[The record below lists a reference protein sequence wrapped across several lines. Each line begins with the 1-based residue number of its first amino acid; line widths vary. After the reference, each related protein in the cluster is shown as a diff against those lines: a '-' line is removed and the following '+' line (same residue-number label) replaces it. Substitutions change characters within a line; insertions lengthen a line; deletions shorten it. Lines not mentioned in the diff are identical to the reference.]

1 LSDFSDGCPARMGVL
16 SDRCPARMGVLS
28 DRCPARMGVLSDRCP
43 ARMGVLSDRCPA
55 RKGVFS
61 DRCPAQMGV
70 LSDRRPARMGVFSDR
85 CPAQMGVLS
94 DRCPAQMG
102 VLSDRCPARMG
113 VFSDRCPA
121 RMGVFSDRCPAQM
134 GVYLDGQPAQMDVFW
149 NNRLAQEAVVSLSN
163 CPAQMG
169 VALNDCSTQLDA
181 YLNGLPV
188 QIDILDNCLVQHE
201 VYLQNCMVQMSVSL
215 EKCPAKI
222 VFVYKSFV
230 QMCFFDLLKSKN
242 LQPDLVLVLS
252 LISELYVK
260 MLLNFV
266 RILSCTVF
274 KYDDIQIL
282 CSKVSLYC
290 KRNCMKKTDFWFHR
304 QKFGPSSVF
313 LSCATIYV
321 VFICCLYAYIYIRLH
336 LVPYQQSH
344 KEQPISCNMFYSQL
358 GGGCSSFSF
367 RELEPHLVENR
378 ILAFDA
384 KFKFH
389 SYILHSEYKALLIN
403 ESICACIIPWSQL
416 LIKLKVSELRD
427 VAACHGLF
435 VPTKMRSSQIQAL
448 LEGHVCNSCGE
459 YVSLFEKIENT
470 KTARNLIAVKKY
482 QEKCGELHKESNL
495 TAVIGYQ
502 KKKKL
507 IFKASNVVAVK
518 KHQKKLGYI
527 YKASN
532 VVAVKN
538 HQKKLGY
545 IYKASNV
552 VAVKNHQKK
561 LGYIYKASNVVAVKK
576 HQKKLG
582 YIYKMSHLMSVKKH
596 QKMRGHVYKA
606 LNPTFPPP
614 PPSFGLYHEII
625 SNACK
630 EMHVDKITEAGCA
643 VCGRLTLVTDMVK
656 LSESAVNLD
665 ILVRPGV
672 TREERV
678 SSDQP
683 VKEMKGPVMD
693 SNLDS
698 ICMSCHETMD
708 RGYLPILALANGKW
722 LGKVPEQLTGL
733 TYAEQLL
740 ISRVRHN
747 YCIVRVASGRRAMC
761 ANAISFANPIP
772 KVYDILPFPLKE
784 LDEILAFIY
793 TGPCMPTEEDFE
805 RTPLLVR
812 RNKVKTALEWLK
824 LNHCDY
830 YDLEISQR
838 NLDEYPEKGIPVVV
852 DYRKSFSNKNPE
864 ATAVNDYDEEQGT
877 ESGKCPFVVQ
887 GLIGE
892 EYSSMTADALKAVA
906 LKHLKDDGKVL
917 AIGHAPEP
925 ESIYSNPQLFPKMLP
940 WLFPYGLGGI
950 GNNLQDGHISDIE
963 HKRQLLMYHD
973 KRFQMD
979 PHFPLIA
986 LNHEQ
991 IKQCTSAG
999 YLLAEKSKFE
1009 NISKRLMEVDIT
1021 TLTGLS
1027 KRMEDGER
1035 VVPETDEEKLC
1046 FQLIKDLDHVGGN
1059 VKGSVTSKKYYRN
1072 ELWSLIS
1079 FTGAPSWFITFS
1091 PADNKHPICLYYA
1104 DTKTTFQPE
1113 LKRDSAERYRLIAN
1127 NPVASARFFHFMCQ
1141 IFIKHVLGV
1150 DEEHDGFFGDT
1161 SAYYGTVEQQ
1171 GRLTLHL
1178 HLLLWI
1184 RGCLSPQEIR
1194 NKIMDPD
1201 SDFQQKMVEY
1211 LEGVHVGEFLTGSMI
1226 DVKTFVEKEMAHD
1239 NYRDPTET
1247 LPETPPPLCTVHED
1261 RSSVCC
1267 CLYEW
1272 WAKLKHT
1279 VDDLIFRSNIH
1290 RCAKEPNEKK
1300 STKSNKINKKKSRR
1314 GCINNDGKC
1323 KARFPRPLFDQTEVD
1338 PMTGALNMKKQEPW
1352 INTLS
1357 PIVTYLLR
1365 CNSDVTSLLSGT
1377 AIKAIVAYISD
1388 YVTKP
1393 GLKTYSIFD
1402 AIKGVLVRN
1411 SEMLQGS
1418 ITRKEKA
1425 RRLITKIV
1433 NCLTAKME
1441 IGSPMASLY
1450 LLGNPDHYT
1459 SHTFKTFYWKSYVAE
1474 VKKCWPSPD
1483 DMEVPEKVVLQRSKF
1498 GFVGVSP
1505 VYDYIYRPNIYGN
1518 KSLYEWIQMAKR
1530 IKKKSKIKPQI
1541 VTEGEDELDLIKPD
1555 MHASS
1560 SIQLLMSDMALC
1572 DDADELNIKD
1582 GDLNT
1587 HIMDETICDLP
1598 DIEKFGSGTDTDT
1611 ATDSGSDSDSDIEIE
1626 TDADADVDADVDVKT
1641 DAELD
1646 LTSKH
1651 GREHEFL
1658 KDHPLC
1664 ETHFVTFDKTKKDVV
1679 PNFVGGSL
1687 PRRDRGDREYYCL
1700 TMLTLFKP
1708 WRNGKDLK
1716 SDNCSWD
1723 ETFISHKFTPRQM
1736 DLMANFNLRYECNDA
1751 RDDFSAQLKSGN
1763 TSDHVPQWM
1772 SFNQTGA
1779 DNVSDI
1785 GETDDITRGDDFGD
1799 EEGPEDEDYG
1809 INKYSELSPYGK
1821 ILKSQMVAAENSIRN
1836 AGWLDDSPDGLYPIL
1851 TRPLKPDINQS
1862 GSKWKV
1868 AVQNKRQ
1875 EILANRRI
1883 NIPKQKRDFNNSFH
1897 DPNENNVRV
1906 VDQSYLRRSFKAE
1919 LEIVQNLVEGT
1930 VIDFSLNTEQER
1942 AFRIVANHS
1951 TTSKCDQLKM
1961 YLGGIGG
1968 TGKSQ
1973 VIKALRQFFEQ
1984 RGEAHRFLIL
1994 GPTGTSAA
2002 LLGGS
2007 TYHSTLG
2014 LFLTE
2019 IANNPN
2025 ILQIKANLDG
2035 VDYIFIDEISM
2046 VSCRQ
2051 LYRISA
2057 RLSQVFGVCD
2067 EPFGGI
2073 NVLFAGD
2080 FAQLPPVGGSS
2091 LFSGFVGTQVDSALN
2106 INSQEAAIG
2115 KALWHQVTTVVILRE
2130 NMRQKTQTVEDACL
2144 RTALLHMRYGG
2155 CTEDDIT
2162 FLRTRIAGKRPEQP
2176 KVSSKDFRNVAV
2188 ICGVHT
2194 QKDTINQLG
2203 CERFAAD
2210 TGQKL
2215 IHFYSIDRWGKDRCS
2230 NRKKKM
2236 KPKYIRTMKT
2246 TQKIVHE
2253 TGEIDYDDQL
2263 EIWKLDP
2270 GRTGHMAGKLSLC
2283 IGMPVIIRNNYA
2295 TELCITNGQEGF
2307 VVGWQ
2312 SCRGPHGKLVLD
2324 TLFIRLD
2331 NPPQCVKLD
2340 GLPEN
2345 VVPIVKVT
2353 QTITCKFL
2361 NDLTESV
2368 ERQQVSVQ
2376 PNFAMTAHAAQ
2387 GKTRPH
2393 NVVHLNSCR
2402 DHMAYYTALS
2412 RSASAAGTIIIQGFD
2427 KNIITNGCS
2436 GYLRKEFREQ
2446 EILDEITRLQY
2457 DGKLPPHINGHL
2469 RNTLVHQYQ
2478 QWKGAIYVP
2487 EKTDIGLSW
2496 SKGSSMLLPKT
2507 GNSQMNNTFSTFIPA
2522 KGSLPATASIK
2533 RKHDQ
2538 MEPSEIKKQKMVHYS
2553 SDTAYES
2560 SSPLGI
2566 VWDNVNYSCAY
2577 DSLFVIIY
2585 NIWFQNP
2592 PIWSK
2597 HLKSIGTEYL
2607 GALVHGFAQVLER
2620 SSSIEAVRDDVRYSL
2635 HCSKPHLFPTGHVG
2649 TSVGDLIT
2657 ELFDSNK
2664 SIAFL
2669 KVICSTCGYENPN
2682 VQKWFGCMHYVSS
2695 TYTGTTSDWLNRSI
2709 NFKKCS
2715 QCTGSSSKKYFYTEE
2730 PNVLIFAYDK
2740 FFKSQISH
2748 KIQLVVNEKHMTLN
2762 LSGLIYHGQFHFTSR
2777 IISHN
2782 GNVWYH
2788 DGRTTGK
2795 ECVPQGQ
2802 LQNITN
2808 IDLNLCK
2815 ERELSFAIYTKQ

>member
-1 LSDFSDGCPARMGVL
+1 MTLFCLD
-16 SDRCPARMGVLS
+16 
-28 DRCPARMGVLSDRCP
+28 
-43 ARMGVLSDRCPA
+43 
-55 RKGVFS
+55 VFS
-61 DRCPAQMGV
+61 DNCPAQMSVFLDNHV
-70 LSDRRPARMGVFSDR
+70 LQMSIFSDNY
-85 CPAQMGVLS
+85 PAQL
-94 DRCPAQMG
+94 
-102 VLSDRCPARMG
+102 
-113 VFSDRCPA
+113 
-121 RMGVFSDRCPAQM
+121 
-134 GVYLDGQPAQMDVFW
+134 GVYSDGQPAQMGVVLD
-149 NNRLAQEAVVSLSN
+149 NHLARKGVSLDN
-163 CPAQMG
+163 CLAQMG
-169 VALNDCSTQLDA
+169 VAST
-181 YLNGLPV
+181 
-188 QIDILDNCLVQHE
+188 ICLVQPG
-201 VYLQNCMVQMSVSL
+201 VWLVGQ
-215 EKCPAKI
+215 PAHI
-222 VFVYKSFV
+222 GVFLANHSAQSGILDGWPAQIIDF
-230 QMCFFDLLKSKN
+230 LKSKS
-242 LQPDLVLVLS
+242 LQPAIDLVLLVS
-252 LISELYVK
+252 SFVSELYIK
-260 MLLNFV
+260 MLNNFV
-266 RILSCTVF
+266 QILSCTVF
-274 KYDDIQIL
+274 KYNDIQIL
-282 CSKVSLYC
+282 CRKISLYC
-290 KRNCMKKTDFWFHR
+290 KRNCMRKTDFWVHLR
-304 QKFGPSSVF
+304 KLRPSSIL

-321 VFICCLYAYIYIRLH
+321 VFVCCFYAIIYIRLY
-336 LVPYQQSH
+336 LVSYQQSH
-344 KEQPISCNMFYSQL
+344 KKWLPSNNVFYSGL

-367 RELEPHLVENR
+367 QELEPYLIENGV
-378 ILAFDA
+378 LAFNA

-389 SYILHSEYKALLIN
+389 GYILCSKYKACPTN
-403 ESICACIIPWSQL
+403 KSICACIIPWSQL
-416 LIKLKVSELRD
+416 LTKLKVSELRD
-427 VAACHGLF
+427 IAACHGLF
-435 VPTKMRSSQIQAL
+435 VPNKMRSSQIQAL
-448 LEGHVCNSCGE
+448 IEGHICNSCSE
-459 YVSLFEKIENT
+459 YVSLFERIENT
-470 KTARNLIAVKKY
+470 KNARNLIAVKKY
-482 QEKCGELHKESNL
+482 QEKRGEQHKLSNL
-495 TAVIGYQ
+495 AAVIGLQ
-502 KKKKL
+502 KGKKL
-507 IFKASNVVAVK
+507 TYKASHLVAVK

-527 YKASN
+527 YKTFNLA
-532 VVAVKN
+532 
-538 HQKKLGY
+538 
-545 IYKASNV
+545 
-552 VAVKNHQKK
+552 
-561 LGYIYKASNVVAVKK
+561 
-576 HQKKLG
+576 
-582 YIYKMSHLMSVKKH
+582 SVKKH
-596 QKMRGHVYKA
+596 QKMQGNVYKA
-606 LNPTFPPP
+606 SHNAAVKMQKEKKKEEKYIYIDKDSLNQTFPPP
-614 PPSFGLYHEII
+614 PPSFELYHEII

-630 EMHVDKITEAGCA
+630 EMHINKITETGCA
-643 VCGRLTLVTDMVK
+643 VCGKLTLVADMVK

-672 TREERV
+672 TRKERV

-683 VKEMKGPVMD
+683 IKELRGPVMD
-693 SNLDS
+693 NDLDS

-708 RGYLPILALANGKW
+708 RGYLPTLALANGKW

-772 KVYDILPFPLKE
+772 KVYDILPIPMKE

-793 TGPCMPTEEDFE
+793 TGPCMPTEKDFE

-830 YDLEISQR
+830 HDLEISQR
-838 NLDEYPEKGIPVVV
+838 NLNEYPEKGIPVVV

-864 ATAVNDYDEEQGT
+864 ATAINDNEEEEGT

-892 EYSSMTADALKAVA
+892 EYSSMTADALKTVA
-906 LKHLKDDGKVL
+906 LKHLKDDNGKVL
-917 AIGHAPEP
+917 AIGHASEP

-950 GNNLQDGHISDIE
+950 GNNLQDGHISDIA

-1009 NISKRLMEVDIT
+1009 NISKRLMEVDVV
-1021 TLTGLS
+1021 TLTTLS

-1035 VVPETDEEKLC
+1035 VMPETDEEKLC

-1059 VKGSVTSKKYYRN
+1059 VKGSVTSKKYNRN

-1079 FTGAPSWFITFS
+1079 FKGAPSWFVTFA

-1104 DTKTTFQPE
+1104 DTKTIFQPE
-1113 LKRDSAERYRLIAN
+1113 LKRDYAERYRLIAN

-1150 DEEHDGFFGDT
+1150 DEEHNGIFGNT

-1184 RGCLSPQEIR
+1184 SGCLSPQEIR
-1194 NKIMDPD
+1194 NRIMDPD
-1201 SDFQQKMVEY
+1201 SDFQQRMVEY
-1211 LEGVHVGEFLTGSMI
+1211 LEGVHVGEFLTGSMT
-1226 DVKTFVEKEMAHD
+1226 DVKASIEKEMASN

-1247 LPETPPPLCTVHED
+1247 LPEMPPPLCTVHED
-1261 RSSVCC
+1261 KSLICC
-1267 CLYEW
+1267 CLHEW
-1272 WAKLKHT
+1272 WKKLKHT

-1290 RCAKEPNEKK
+1290 RCAKEPCEKK
-1300 STKSNKINKKKSRR
+1300 STESSKINKKKSRR
-1314 GCINNDGKC
+1314 GCINKDGKC

-1338 PMTGALNMKKQEPW
+1338 PMTGALNMKKHEPW

-1377 AIKAIVAYISD
+1377 AIKAIVAYITD

-1402 AIKGVLVRN
+1402 AIRGVIDRN
-1411 SEMLQGS
+1411 TEMLQGS

-1433 NCLTAKME
+1433 NSLTAKME

-1459 SHTFKTFYWKSYVAE
+1459 SHTFKTFYWRSYVAE
-1474 VKKCWPSPD
+1474 VKKDWPSLD
-1483 DMEVPEKVVLQRSKF
+1483 DVEVPEKVVLQKNKF

-1505 VYDYIYRPNIYGN
+1505 IYDYIYRPIKYRN

-1530 IKKKSKIKPQI
+1530 IKKRSEIKPQI
-1541 VTEGEDELDLIKPD
+1541 VTECEDELDLIKPKVQ
-1555 MHASS
+1555 ASS
-1560 SIQLLMSDMALC
+1560 SIQLLMSGMALC
-1572 DDADELNIKD
+1572 DDADDADEMNIKD

-1587 HIMDETICDLP
+1587 HIIDETLCDLP
-1598 DIEKFGSGTDTDT
+1598 SIGKFDSATDSDTDTDT
-1611 ATDSGSDSDSDIEIE
+1611 DAN
-1626 TDADADVDADVDVKT
+1626 ADADLAFET

-1646 LTSKH
+1646 ISTSKH
-1651 GREHEFL
+1651 GEFL
-1658 KDHPLC
+1658 RDHPLC
-1664 ETHFVTFDKTKKDVV
+1664 DTHFVKFEETKKDVV

-1687 PRRDRGDREYYCL
+1687 PRRDCGDREYYCL

-1716 SDNCSWD
+1716 SDNYSWD
-1723 ETFISHKFTPRQM
+1723 ETFTSHKFTHREM

-1763 TSDHVPQWM
+1763 TSANVPQWM
-1772 SFNQTGA
+1772 QTGMG
-1779 DNVSDI
+1779 DI
-1785 GETDDITRGDDFGD
+1785 DDVGEIDDIKQGDDFGD
-1799 EEGPEDEDYG
+1799 DEDLEDKDYG

-1836 AGWLDDSPDGLYPIL
+1836 AGWLDDSPDGLYP
-1851 TRPLKPDINQS
+1851 TVTQPLKPDIDQS
-1862 GSKWKV
+1862 GSQWKV

-1875 EILANRRI
+1875 EVLANRRV
-1883 NIPKQKRDFNNSFH
+1883 NIPKQKKNFNSSFH
-1897 DPNENNVRV
+1897 DPNENDVKV
-1906 VDQSYLRRSFKAE
+1906 VDQSYLRRNFKAE
-1919 LEIVQNLVEGT
+1919 LEVVQNLVEST
-1930 VIDFSLNTEQER
+1930 VANFSLNIEQER

-1951 TTSKCDQLKM
+1951 TTFKSDQLKM

-2014 LFLTE
+2014 LFLTN
-2019 IANNPN
+2019 ITNNPN

-2051 LYRISA
+2051 LYAISA

-2073 NVLFAGD
+2073 NMLFAGD
-2080 FAQLPPVGGSS
+2080 FAQLPPVGGSP
-2091 LFSGFVGTQVDSALN
+2091 LYSGSVGTQVDSALH
-2106 INSQEAAIG
+2106 IHSQEAAIG

-2144 RTALLHMRYGG
+2144 RAALLHMRYGG
-2155 CTEDDIT
+2155 CTEEDIT
-2162 FLRTRIAGKRPEQP
+2162 FLRTRIAGKRSEQP

-2194 QKDTINQLG
+2194 QKDAINQLG

-2210 TGQKL
+2210 TDQKL
-2215 IHFYSIDRWGKDRCS
+2215 VHFYSIDRWGKDKCF
-2230 NRKKKM
+2230 NGKKKS
-2236 KPKYIRTMKT
+2236 KLKHIRTMKT
-2246 TQKIVHE
+2246 TRKVIHE
-2253 TGEIDYDDQL
+2253 TGEISYDDQL
-2263 EIWKLDP
+2263 EIWKLHP

-2331 NPPQCVKLD
+2331 NPPQSIKLD
-2340 GLPEN
+2340 GLVEN

-2368 ERQQVSVQ
+2368 ERQQVLVQ

-2387 GKTRPH
+2387 GKTRPY

-2427 KNIITNGCS
+2427 KDVITKGCS
-2436 GYLRKEFREQ
+2436 GYLRQEFREQ
-2446 EILDEITRLQY
+2446 EILDDITRLQY

-2469 RNTLVHQYQ
+2469 RNTLVDQYQ
-2478 QWKGAIYVP
+2478 QWKSTAYVP
-2487 EKTDIGLSW
+2487 KKTDIELSW
-2496 SKGSSMLLPKT
+2496 SKGFMQLPKT
-2507 GNSQMNNTFSTFIPA
+2507 GNSPMSNTMSTFIPA
-2522 KGSLPATASIK
+2522 KGSLFAAAIK
-2533 RKHDQ
+2533 RKND
-2538 MEPSEIKKQKMVHYS
+2538 ETESSEIKKQKMMHCS
-2553 SDTAYES
+2553 IDTKYES
-2560 SSPLGI
+2560 ICPLGI
-2566 VWDNVNYSCAY
+2566 VWDGVNYSCAY
-2577 DSLFVIIY
+2577 DSLFVILY
-2585 NIWFQNP
+2585 DIWFQNP
-2592 PIWSK
+2592 LIWSK
-2597 HLKSIGTEYL
+2597 RFKSGTEPL
-2607 GALVHGFAQVLER
+2607 GALVDGFAQVLER
-2620 SSSIEAVRDDVRYSL
+2620 RSSIEAVRDSVRYLL
-2635 HCSKPHLFPTGHVG
+2635 HRLNPHLFPTGHVG
-2649 TSVGDLIT
+2649 TCVGDLIT
-2657 ELFDSNK
+2657 KLFSLNR
-2664 SIAFL
+2664 SIAFF
-2669 KVICSTCGYENPN
+2669 KAICSTCGYEKPSIN
-2682 VQKWFGCMHYVSS
+2682 KWFGCMHYVPS
-2695 TYTGTTSDWLNRSI
+2695 TYTDSTSSWLNQSI
-2709 NFKKCS
+2709 NCKTCPR
-2715 QCTGSSSKKYFYTEE
+2715 CTGSLSKYIFYTEE
-2730 PNVLIFAYDK
+2730 PDILIFAFDNFSK
-2740 FFKSQISH
+2740 LQVSH
-2748 KIQLVVNEKHMTLN
+2748 KIQLVVNEKHITLD
-2762 LSGLIYHGQFHFTSR
+2762 LSGLIYFGQFHYTSCITSR
-2777 IISHN
+2777 N
-2782 GNVWYH
+2782 GNIWYH
-2788 DGRTTGK
+2788 DGITTK
-2795 ECVPQGQ
+2795 NKCVLQGQ
-2802 LQNITN
+2802 LKNISN
-2808 IDLNLCK
+2808 GELNFNK
-2815 ERELSFAIYTKQ
+2815 EKELSFIIYTKQ